1 MPKQT
6 ECRRTS
12 GSHFTQIKT
21 HFFISSRF
29 ALEMYFFINH
39 IAELFRLK
47 TLAGNFDHERNLK
60 YKRLPDSEL
69 LDLRSELYGSETH
82 EYSFAHF
89 RLPWKFLLPKCWV
102 AIFKLR
108 TKIICI
114 FAPVE
119 ERFEWKSCD
128 VINYEKA
135 QKFSTPPQP
144 LI

>member
-12 GSHFTQIKT
+12 GSHFTQIKN
-21 HFFISSRF
+21 HSFISSRF

-108 TKIICI
+108 TKIIYAFLLLSKNVLSENHAMWSI
-114 FAPVE
+114 MKKPKNS
-119 ERFEWKSCD
+119 RHPH
-128 VINYEKA
+128 NH
-135 QKFSTPPQP
+135 
-144 LI
+144 